1 MQHFP
6 KSLQELIDIME
17 DEKLLIEFQKK
28 KKNLSIVLDFEKNS
42 IMI

>member
-28 KKNLSIVLDFEKNS
+28 KKKTWA
-42 IMI
+42 

>member
-28 KKNLSIVLDFEKNS
+28 KKPEHSAWFWKK
-42 IMI
+42 

>member
-28 KKNLSIVLDFEKNS
+28 KKTWA
-42 IMI
+42 